1 MIEAQPILDINAV
14 HTANVQ
20 YDIPTQLPPMESTH
34 ANGAT
39 RTAGVFATALQ
50 DMRGQA
56 APTLPTTAG
65 AAGAAT
71 TITAWQNSKKV
82 DALWTINQDRNSWFG
97 VEGIGWRH
105 LANVDET
112 SVTALTMLVGH
123 ARSTGA
129 VVNYREESDNLVH
142 EVYVW

>member
-1 MIEAQPILDINAV
+1 MTEAQPMLDINAV
-14 HTANVQ
+14 QTANVQ
-20 YDIPTQLPPMESTH
+20 YDTPTQLPPRESTG
-34 ANGAT
+34 ANSAGSST
-39 RTAGVFATALQ
+39 GVFAAGMR

-65 AAGAAT
+65 GAVTAIT
-71 TITAWQNSKKV
+71 TWQANKKV
-82 DALWTINQDRNSWFG
+82 NALWTINQDRNSWFG

-123 ARSTGA
+123 ARATGA
-129 VVNYREESDNLVH
+129 LVNYREESDNLVH
-142 EVYVW
+142 EIYVW